1 MKIIHDLTSPDIAR
15 PTVLTW
21 GVFDGLHIG
30 HQRIIQTV
38 VERSRARQTT
48 PTMITFDPHPRAV
61 LRPETAP
68 PLLQTFDQ
76 RMEGL
81 ERMGIEQTIVIQFT
95 REFSMTTAE
104 QFLRDLVLG
113 RLDAQEV
120 YLGQGVA
127 FGHNRQGRI
136 ELVLRIAQEVGR
148 FAAQV
153 DEVKLRGHRVRS
165 TAIRRLLKAGH
176 INLPRRMLGRPYE
189 IVGPVIK
196 GRGVG
201 GELLVSTANLHVEN
215 AVIPAQGVYITLALV
230 EGVWRPSATN
240 IGTRPT
246 FGGDPEVN
254 VECHI
259 LDLQRDLLG
268 QRLRLQFLHRLRDEK
283 KFPDVAALKQQI
295 IRDLQRTRRYFNAP
309 PVTNT
314 LGLSQTM
321 NDE

>member
-1 MKIIHDLTSPDIAR
+1 MNIIRDLTQADIDC

-30 HQRIIQTV
+30 HRQIIQTV
-38 VERSRARQTT
+38 VERARARSAT
-48 PTMITFDPHPRAV
+48 PTMLTFEPHPRAV

-68 PLLQTFDQ
+68 PLLQTFEQ

-81 ERMGIEQTIVIQFT
+81 DRLGIEQTVVIQFT
-95 REFSMTTAE
+95 REFSLTTAE
-104 QFLRDLVLG
+104 QFLRDLVFG

-120 YLGQGVA
+120 YLGEGVA
-127 FGHNRQGRI
+127 FGYQRQGRLD
-136 ELVLRIAQEVGR
+136 LVQNIAQELGR
-148 FAAQV
+148 VAVQV
-153 DEVKLRGHRVRS
+153 DEVKLHGHRVRS
-165 TAIRRLLKAGH
+165 TVIRRLLKAGH
-176 INLPRRMLGRPYE
+176 INLPRKMLGRPYE
-189 IVGPVIK
+189 IIGTVIK

-201 GELLVSTANLHVEN
+201 GELLVSTANLQVEN

-246 FGGDPEVN
+246 FGGDPEVS

-259 LDLQRDLLG
+259 LDIQQELLG
-268 QRLRLQFLHRLRDEK
+268 QRLRLQFLHRLRDEQ

-295 IRDLQRTRRYFNAP
+295 AHDLQRTRRYFSASPVKNA
-309 PVTNT
+309 
-314 LGLSQTM
+314 LGL
-321 NDE
+321 E